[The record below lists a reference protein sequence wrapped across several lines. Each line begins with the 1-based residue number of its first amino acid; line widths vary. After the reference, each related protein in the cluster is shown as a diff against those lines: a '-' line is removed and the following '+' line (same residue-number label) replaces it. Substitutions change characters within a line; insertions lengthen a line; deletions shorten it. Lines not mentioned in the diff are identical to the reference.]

1 MYVERAHLA
10 FLTTYSSSCLK
21 LPFPSLLQDDL
32 FRPGRIDKVL
42 SDSNDRRNNV
52 GDKNMTVGEIKNKLS
67 PKTETGVQIVTESN
81 EAISANDFVSVTR
94 TTNSNAQATG
104 KFLTTKQVKS
114 KCFSLLSLFNESTGR
129 ISKQK
134 KHKVFNFPHWPPC
147 PLFLNIKY

>member
-1 MYVERAHLA
+1 M
-10 FLTTYSSSCLK
+10 
-21 LPFPSLLQDDL
+21 
-32 FRPGRIDKVL
+32 L

-67 PKTETGVQIVTESN
+67 PKTESGVQIVTESN

-94 TTNSNAQATG
+94 TTNSNTRATG
-104 KFLTTKQVKS
+104 KFLATKQVKS

-134 KHKVFNFPHWPPC
+134 KTQSFQFSTLA
-147 PLFLNIKY
+147 PLPSFLKY